1 MVYALHSIGPMELL
15 EAIYTRRATRSFL
28 PEPVSDETVR
38 RLLEVAVQAPSAMNA
53 QPWRFVVI
61 QDPVRLHRYSERA
74 KALLL
79 HRLGDDEKNRHYA
92 DRLSSPAFNIFYDA
106 GTLIVICGAANE
118 AYTQADCW
126 LAAQNLQL
134 AARALGLGTCCI
146 GFAITALNDPEV
158 KAELDIP
165 TDVAAIAP
173 VIVGT
178 PRSAPGPVPR
188 QAPHVLSWFRQAESD
203 R

>member
-1 MVYALHSIGPMELL
+1 MELL
-15 EAIYTRRATRSFL
+15 EAIYSRRATRSYL

-61 QDPVRLHRYSERA
+61 QDTARLHRYSERA

-79 HRLGDDEKNRHYA
+79 QRMGGDDKSRHYA
-92 DRLSSPAFNIFYDA
+92 ERLSSRAFNIFYDA
-106 GTLIVICGAANE
+106 STLVVICGPAAGP
-118 AYTQADCW
+118 YVQADCW
-126 LAAQNLQL
+126 VAAQNLQL

-146 GFAITALNDPEV
+146 GFAVPALNDPEV

-165 TDVAAIAP
+165 PDIAAIAP
-173 VIVGT
+173 LIVGT
-178 PRSAPGPVPR
+178 PRSAPPPVPR
-188 QAPHVLSWFRQAESD
+188 AGPQILSWFRQPKGD
-203 R
+203 Q

>member
-1 MVYALHSIGPMELL
+1 MDLL
-15 EAIYTRRATRSFL
+15 EAIFTRRAIRSFL
-28 PEPVSDETVR
+28 PEPVADETVR

-61 QDPVRLHRYSERA
+61 QDKERLDRYSERA

-79 HRLGDDEKNRHYA
+79 HRMSGDEKNRHYA
-92 DRLSSPAFNIFYDA
+92 DRLSSRGFNIFYDA
-106 GTLIVICGAANE
+106 GTLIVICGPASGSYA
-118 AYTQADCW
+118 QADCW

-146 GFAITALNDPEV
+146 GFAIAALNDPEV

-165 TDVAAIAP
+165 PEFAAIAP
-173 VIVGT
+173 IVVGT
-178 PRSAPGPVPR
+178 PRTMPPPVPR
-188 QAPHVLSWFRQAESD
+188 AAPQILSWFRQPG
-203 R
+203 RR

>member
-1 MVYALHSIGPMELL
+1 MDLV
-15 EAIYTRRATRSFL
+15 EAIFTRRATRSFL

-61 QDPVRLHRYSERA
+61 QDAARLDQYSERA

-79 HRLGDDEKNRHYA
+79 QRMSGDEKNRHYA
-92 DRLSSPAFNIFYDA
+92 DRLASRGFNIFYDA
-106 GTLIVICGAANE
+106 STLIVICGPANGP
-118 AYTQADCW
+118 YSQADCW

-146 GFAITALNDPEV
+146 GFAIAALNDPEV
-158 KAELDIP
+158 KAQLDIP
-165 TDVAAIAP
+165 PEFAAIAP
-173 VIVGT
+173 LIVGT
-178 PRSAPGPVPR
+178 PRSLPPPVPR
-188 QAPHVLSWFRQAESD
+188 AAPHIVSWLRPPV
-203 R
+203 RR